1 MVVDYALLDNRH
13 IIFTHNLF
21 FTITQAIYSYLHQTF
36 LRQQNLNPTTH
47 GNITLYTGA
56 YGESW
61 SPRCLLV
68 SVDLLAA
75 LGAIR
80 AAQRQSAKNFWQ
92 ILVLLE

>member
-1 MVVDYALLDNRH
+1 MVRLLV
-13 IIFTHNLF
+13 T
-21 FTITQAIYSYLHQTF
+21 SLHY
-36 LRQQNLNPTTH
+36 N
-47 GNITLYTGA
+47 TLYTGA

-80 AAQRQSAKNFWQ
+80 AAQRQSAKNFLQ
-92 ILVLLE
+92 ILVLLK

>member
-1 MVVDYALLDNRH
+1 MRNQSGIKHCLD
-13 IIFTHNLF
+13 IVF
-21 FTITQAIYSYLHQTF
+21 
-36 LRQQNLNPTTH
+36 
-47 GNITLYTGA
+47 TLYTGA

-80 AAQRQSAKNFWQ
+80 AAQRQSAKNFLQ
-92 ILVLLE
+92 ILVLLK

>member
-1 MVVDYALLDNRH
+1 MNVVQSCRH
-13 IIFTHNLF
+13 
-21 FTITQAIYSYLHQTF
+21 
-36 LRQQNLNPTTH
+36 LRGGVCECSPVSTRGGVVNVVQSCRHLS
-47 GNITLYTGA
+47 TLYTGA

-80 AAQRQSAKNFWQ
+80 AAQRQSAKNFLQ
-92 ILVLLE
+92 ILVLLK